1 MIHQT
6 AIIDKSC
13 TLGKNVHVG
22 PYTIITGNVK
32 IGNNTKIHS
41 SCFITGNTDIGS
53 ENEIHPFCSIGN
65 KPQDLKYMNEKS
77 FLTIGNNNSFREG
90 CTINPGTKG
99 GGLYTKIGDNSLFMI
114 GVHIAHDC
122 IIGNNTIM
130 ANQATLAGHVVV
142 ENNAVIGG
150 VSAIHQFCRIGELS
164 MIGGMSAVENDV
176 LPFSL
181 AIGNRAKITG
191 LNLIGL
197 KRAGYKKNLISDLNK
212 TVKELFN
219 SDSVLNHVNN
229 INSSENILIEKVK
242 SFILG
247 KTDRGLC
254 RYEK

>member
-13 TLGKNVHVG
+13 TLGDNVHVG
-22 PYTIITGNVK
+22 PYSIISGNVK
-32 IGNNTKIHS
+32 IRNNTKISS

-53 ENEIHPFCSIGN
+53 QNEIHPFCSIGN

-77 FLTIGNNNSFREG
+77 FLVIGDNNSFREG
-90 CTINPGTKG
+90 CTINPGTQG
-99 GGLYTKIGDNSLFMI
+99 GGLYTKIGNDSLFMI

-122 IIGNNTIM
+122 MVGDGAIM
-130 ANQATLAGHVVV
+130 ANQVTLAGHVVV
-142 ENNAVIGG
+142 ENDAVIGG

-181 AIGNRAKITG
+181 AVGNRAKIIG
-191 LNLIGL
+191 LNLVGL
-197 KRAGYKKNLISDLNK
+197 KRAGYKKNLISDLNR
-212 TVKELFN
+212 TIKELFN
-219 SDSVLNHVNN
+219 SDSVLSHISNL
-229 INSSENILIEKVK
+229 NSNENILIEKVK
-242 SFILG
+242 SFIHG